1 MNSVLH
7 MTAVLHINCRLVS
20 NLFEIKTCMEVSNK
34 TFFEPYMHKKP
45 KEESSVSPFQ
55 TFCVVPET
63 SHQKQFHLPRKKSYG
78 NKCTCRSKKTC
89 FCLVVSCKH
98 AKKPCSGTLASGSH
112 SRQNGFG
119 KFFIVNARLGPVHF
133 IHPSMLLTFAPTK
146 LLCEQITET
155 SRRTAEN

>member
-1 MNSVLH
+1 
-7 MTAVLHINCRLVS
+7 
-20 NLFEIKTCMEVSNK
+20 MEVSNK
-34 TFFEPYMHKKP
+34 TVFEPFMHKNTERGFP
-45 KEESSVSPFQ
+45 LYSPFQ
-55 TFCVVPET
+55 IKARRHGDEQTRNKYSSTCHAKIPPEI
-63 SHQKQFHLPRKKSYG
+63 SS
-78 NKCTCRSKKTC
+78 TCRSKKNLFGC
-89 FCLVVSCKH
+89 FMQTWFPCT
-98 AKKPCSGTLASGSH
+98 CSGTLASGSH

>member
-1 MNSVLH
+1 MH
-7 MTAVLHINCRLVS
+7 GG
-20 NLFEIKTCMEVSNK
+20 FKNK
-34 TFFEPYMHKKP
+34 TLFEPYMHQKP
-45 KEESSVSPFQ
+45 KEATSPFQ
-55 TFCVVPET
+55 NKGVVTET
-63 SHQKQFHLPRKKSYG
+63 SKLEINTVPPATQNSSG
-78 NKCTCRSKKTC
+78 NKCTCRSKKLFLFGC
-89 FCLVVSCKH
+89 FMQT
-98 AKKPCSGTLASGSH
+98 CSGTLASGSH